1 MKRLIARLAI
11 GAMLP
16 LAALSASAQET
27 LNISAI
33 LATSGP
39 ASIYGAPAEKA
50 LRLMVENLP
59 NKSIAGHP
67 VKLTVYD
74 TEGNST
80 KAAQLFRRAVETDD
94 AHIVFGPSTS
104 GESLAIVPIANQMK
118 VPTVSHGGAETITK
132 PLTPYMFALPPTD
145 RLMVESLIA
154 EIKKKGWKRVAV
166 MYSLD
171 GFGQS
176 GGNIAQELVPV
187 SGLELVGVET
197 FASQDTNMTPQLL
210 RLRDKNPEAI
220 ILWSANPG
228 PTIVAKNA
236 MEMGLKTPFFVSTA
250 NATLGF
256 INQTGAAA
264 DGIYAA
270 TLPIVAPEA
279 LADGDP
285 RKSIFLRFNKQYMD
299 KVGQPADQASGHG
312 LDDILLLEAA
322 MKNLQGP
329 LTRDNL
335 RAALETVK
343 MCGSNGCRQMRPDDH
358 RGLTKDAMVV
368 MKIKGGKF
376 VAAD

>member
-1 MKRLIARLAI
+1 MKTISRMAVGVALHC
-11 GAMLP
+11 
-16 LAALSASAQET
+16 AAFAVLAQET
-27 LNISAI
+27 LNVSAI
-33 LATSGP
+33 LAISGP

-50 LRLMVENLP
+50 LRLMVDNLP

-67 VKLTVYD
+67 VKLTIYD

-80 KAAQLFRRAVETDD
+80 KAAQLFRRAAENDE

-104 GESLAIVPIANQMK
+104 GESLAIVPIANQLK

-154 EIKKKGWKRVAV
+154 SIKQRGWKKVAV
-166 MYSLD
+166 MYSVD

-176 GGNIAQELVPV
+176 GGTIAQELVPA
-187 SGLELVGVET
+187 SGLELTGVET
-197 FASQDTNMTPQLL
+197 FASQDTNMAPQLL
-210 RLRDKNPEAI
+210 RLREKNPDAI

-236 MEMGLKTPFFVSTA
+236 LEMGLKKPFFVSTA

-256 INQTGAAA
+256 INQTGPAAE
-264 DGIYAA
+264 GIYAA
-270 TLPIVAPEA
+270 TLPIVAPDA

-285 RKSIFLRFNKQYMD
+285 RKPIFLRFNKQYMD

-329 LTRDNL
+329 LTRENL

-368 MKIKGGKF
+368 MQIRDGKF
-376 VAAD
+376 AQVK

>member
-1 MKRLIARLAI
+1 MKSLSRFALCAALGLAAAGSWAQQTLNVAAVLAI
-11 GAMLP
+11 
-16 LAALSASAQET
+16 
-27 LNISAI
+27 
-33 LATSGP
+33 SGP

-50 LRLMVENLP
+50 LRLMIDNLP
-59 NKSIAGHP
+59 NRSIAGHP

-80 KAAQLFRRAVETDD
+80 KAVQLYRRAVENDE
-94 AHIVFGPSTS
+94 AHIIYGPSTS
-104 GESLAIVPIANQMK
+104 GESMAIVPLANQLK
-118 VPTVSHGGAETITK
+118 VPTVSHGGAEGITK

-145 RLMVESLIA
+145 RLMMESLIA
-154 EIKKKGWKRVAV
+154 SIKQKGWKRVAV
-166 MYSLD
+166 LYSLD

-176 GGNIAQELVPV
+176 GGTIAQELVPA
-187 SGLELVGVET
+187 SGLELAGVET

-210 RLRDKNPEAI
+210 RLRDKNPDAI

-236 MEMGLKTPFFVSTA
+236 MEMGLNKPFFVSTA
-250 NATLGF
+250 NATIGF

-264 DGIYAA
+264 NGIYAA

-279 LADGDP
+279 LADEDP
-285 RKSIFLRFNKQYMD
+285 RKPVFMKFNKQYMD
-299 KVGQPADQASGHG
+299 KYGQPADQASGHG

-322 MKNLQGP
+322 MKNLKGP

-335 RAALETVK
+335 RAALESVK
-343 MCGSNGCRQMRPDDH
+343 MCGSNGCRQTTPDDH

-368 MKIKGGKF
+368 MQIKDGKF
-376 VAAD
+376 TAVK